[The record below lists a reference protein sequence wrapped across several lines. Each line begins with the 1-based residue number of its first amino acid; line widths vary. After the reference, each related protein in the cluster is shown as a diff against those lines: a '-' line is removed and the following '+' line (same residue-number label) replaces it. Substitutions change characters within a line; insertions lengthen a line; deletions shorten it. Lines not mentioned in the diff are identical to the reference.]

1 MVIVSPLSMVVPLPN
16 GLFMDYKNGGY
27 QPLPKWDDPPN
38 NLLSF
43 WEKWRRSIQSSK
55 LLSSY
60 LSTELRWS
68 FLRHEEMEEKTQN
81 RGSSGT
87 KNLGKFPWFEKPR
100 VSWLRMEAEIWIP
113 EEESQES
120 WVFWSRWMNQP
131 HQPIAS
137 CWLNQP
143 IWKNMLVK
151 LVHSPGGVKIK
162 NVWKHNLDR
171 FS

>member
-1 MVIVSPLSMVVPLPN
+1 MVVPLPN

-87 KNLGKFPWFEKPR
+87 KNLGKFPWFEKLR
-100 VSWLRMEAEIWIP
+100 VS
-113 EEESQES
+113 
-120 WVFWSRWMNQP
+120 
-131 HQPIAS
+131 
-137 CWLNQP
+137 
-143 IWKNMLVK
+143 
-151 LVHSPGGVKIK
+151 
-162 NVWKHNLDR
+162 
-171 FS
+171 